1 MKAIQITKFG
11 GPDVMELVDLPDPI
25 ASDGEELIDVDRI
38 GINYADTHQ
47 TENS

>member
-25 ASDGEELIDVDRI
+25 ASDGEELIDVSCI
-38 GINYADTHQ
+38 SIY
-47 TENS
+47 